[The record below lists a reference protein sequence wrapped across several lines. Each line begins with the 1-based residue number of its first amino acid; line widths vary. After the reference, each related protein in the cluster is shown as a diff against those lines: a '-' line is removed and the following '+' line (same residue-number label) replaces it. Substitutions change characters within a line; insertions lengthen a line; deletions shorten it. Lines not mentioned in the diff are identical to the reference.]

1 MNEMFVME
9 IAKYIN
15 IDANILVGIANDRLR
30 HECRNLHSL
39 AAMMGVKEKQ
49 LEDRLAEI
57 GYHYEQ
63 GLNQFRPDIK

>member
-1 MNEMFVME
+1 ME

-15 IDANILVGIANDRLR
+15 MDANILLGIANDKLR
-30 HECRNLHSL
+30 HECRSLHSL
-39 AAMMGVKEKQ
+39 AAMMDVKEQQ

-63 GLNQFRPDIK
+63 VLNQFRPDIK

>member
-1 MNEMFVME
+1 ME

-15 IDANILVGIANDRLR
+15 MDANILVGIANDRLR

-39 AAMMGVKEKQ
+39 AAMMDVKEKQ

>member
-1 MNEMFVME
+1 ME

-63 GLNQFRPDIK
+63 GFNQFHM

>member
-1 MNEMFVME
+1 MNERFVME

-15 IDANILVGIANDRLR
+15 IGANILVGIANNRLR

>member
-1 MNEMFVME
+1 MEMT
-9 IAKYIN
+9 KYIN
-15 IDANILVGIANDRLR
+15 MDANILVGIANDKLR

-39 AAMMGVKEKQ
+39 AAMMDVKERQ

-57 GYHYEQ
+57 GYHYEE